1 MKIYKYISKISL
13 GLTLCLAFSITSCD
27 LLIDPR
33 QSIEGADALNTPDNL
48 EAALNSPY
56 ARLRTVS
63 LYGRNMMAY
72 GDALGDNGQV
82 TNNSGRLINEARNQ
96 PYSHYNHW
104 GNSYFA
110 INELNLILEAIPNI
124 VGSPPV
130 TDAIRNRWI
139 GEAKFLRALFY
150 FDLVRAY
157 AYEPGMAVPSLD
169 KGGIPLVLQGIP
181 TTGFQEAIN
190 RQTGRSTVAEVYA
203 QIYEDLEDAIEKL
216 TDARGVQYASR
227 TAARALLSRVALY
240 NKDYARVISEA
251 NEAFPTARGRFMTG
265 DDYVSGWRV
274 AINPESIFDLRYDN
288 PGESI
293 GVNESLQST
302 YTTIRN
308 LENPTLLGGWG
319 DFIPTAAFRTL
330 LGISVAGA
338 GTVAISVTRG
348 PDLRAR
354 LFGEGASGRGAGRQL
369 ECHKFASKTGLAFAD
384 NIPVLRKS
392 EVLLNRMEAYYFN
405 SQEDLAL
412 IDLNTLKVGRGLAPV
427 DLAGSALLEEILT
440 ERRKELAFE
449 GHRFFDLK
457 RLGRNIIKVQGN
469 VEATDFRML
478 ANIPQSEVDGNKN
491 LEQNSG
497 Y

>member
-1 MKIYKYISKISL
+1 MKINKYISKISL
-13 GLTLCLAFSITSCD
+13 GLAFGLAVFITSCD

-56 ARLRTVS
+56 ARLRAVS

-104 GNSYFA
+104 GNAYFA
-110 INELNLILEAIPNI
+110 INELNLILEAIPTI

-130 TDAIRNRWI
+130 TDATRDRWI

-181 TTGFQEAIN
+181 TTGFQEAID
-190 RQTGRSTVAEVYA
+190 RQTGRSSVVQVYA
-203 QIYEDLEDAIEKL
+203 QIYNDLEDAIAKL
-216 TDARGVQYASR
+216 TDARGVQFASR

-240 NKDYARVISEA
+240 NKDYPRVIAEA
-251 NEAFPTARGRFMTG
+251 NEAFPTSRGRFVSG

-274 AINPESIFDLRYDN
+274 AINPESIFDLRWDN

-319 DFIPTAAFRTL
+319 DFIPNAAFRAL
-330 LGISVAGA
+330 MGI
-338 GTVAISVTRG
+338 TVTGDRSANISITRG
-348 PDLRAR
+348 PDIRAR
-354 LFGEGASGRGAGRQL
+354 LYDAGAGRNYGRTL
-369 ECHKFASKTGLAFAD
+369 ESIKFAGKTGLAFAD
-384 NIPVLRKS
+384 NMPIIRKS
-392 EVLLNRMEAYYFN
+392 EVLLNRMEAYYFD
-405 SQEDLAL
+405 SQEALAL
-412 IDLNTLKVGRGLAPV
+412 IDLNTLKVARGLAPV
-427 DLAGSALLEEILT
+427 TLAGPALLEEILS

-457 RLGRNIIKVQGN
+457 RLGRDITKAQGN
-469 VEATDFRML
+469 VNNTDFRML
-478 ANIPQSEVDGNKN
+478 ANIPQSEVDGNEN